1 MGRSAFE
8 QEKTEGTKVMG
19 KLMIGIFEEL
29 TLKLLP
35 EGWMHGGWPWTHLLM
50 SQREL
55 ALEPMWDGEPKKA
68 FEEERAIILFLF

>member
-8 QEKTEGTKVMG
+8 QEKTEGTKIMG

-35 EGWMHGGWPWTHLLM
+35 EGCMQGG
-50 SQREL
+50 
-55 ALEPMWDGEPKKA
+55 
-68 FEEERAIILFLF
+68 